1 MKTVFAKKTEVAK
14 NWYLIDAD
22 GEILGRL
29 ASRIAMLLRGKHKPI
44 FTPNVDTGDFVVVIN
59 ADKVQVTG
67 NKLKSKLYH
76 HHTGY
81 IGNLKTQ
88 TLKERMQKSP
98 EDVIR
103 DAVWGMLPKGRL
115 GRDLYTKLKVYR
127 GASHP
132 HTAQK
137 PQSIKITKTKN

>member
-1 MKTVFAKKTEVAK
+1 MKTVFAKKTEVTK

-98 EDVIR
+98 EEVIR

-137 PQSIKITKTKN
+137 PQPIKITKSKN